1 MERDLV
7 ISNTIKQL
15 EREISAM
22 QETIRSQRLDTQRYN
37 KLRRL
42 EIVIMEKGGAQYLKG
57 QELDKYLDRL
67 TVRRTRAEI
76 MDEALNAMNNAFN
89 TEYNSR
95 YVIDPRGESQ
105 EADKEATR

>member
-1 MERDLV
+1 MERDSV
-7 ISNTIKQL
+7 ISNTIRQL

-22 QETIRSQRLDTQRYN
+22 QETIRSQRLESQRYN

-42 EIVIMEKGGAQYLKG
+42 EVVIMEKDGTHYLKG
-57 QELDKYLDRL
+57 EELDKYLDRL

-76 MDEALNAMNNAFN
+76 MNDALKVMNNAFN